1 MATNILTFQGLHERL
16 LEQTHP
22 NSPTGAQT
30 TAAKL
35 LVNDGYLRFLSDYD
49 WSFVTK
55 IPTVTLWPTTTTA
68 AVTVSGA
75 DDTELAVAVDTFYE
89 SMEGRSIVADT
100 SGTSYTVVTYTDAKN
115 LIVDADASADTGDT
129 FTIAADGLYGLPSDF
144 GQRIDDPVLATVLGR
159 PRLDERPPE
168 WVRTEIEATGN
179 MTGPPVYYAIV
190 PRDFSTLIGQRWD
203 MLVCPIP
210 SSLYPAVFRHRFDA
224 DVMTED
230 AEFPLG
236 GGLHG
241 LTILQAGL
249 MIHEQRGGDTDGVQA
264 GLYYKQYLP
273 TSIQRDQQGRAAVLG
288 SRPIQA
294 SPQRV
299 ETLGT
304 YER

>member
-49 WSFVTK
+49 WSFITK
-55 IPTVTLWPTTTTA
+55 TPTVSLWPTTTTGVVA
-68 AVTVSGA
+68 AVGEDNKTLTV
-75 DDTELAVAVDTFYE
+75 DDDVFLP
-89 SMEGRSIVADT
+89 SMIGRTIVGDT
-100 SGTSYTVVTYTDAKN
+100 SGTSYTIAIYSSATQVV
-115 LIVDADASADTGDT
+115 LDADASADDGGT
-129 FTIAADGLYGLPSDF
+129 FTITADGLYGLPDDF
-144 GQRIDDPVLATVLGR
+144 AQRIDDPVLTTVLGR

-190 PRDFSTLIGQRWD
+190 PRAFDTKYGQRWD
-203 MLVCPIP
+203 LLVCPIP
-210 SSLYPAVFRHRFDA
+210 ASTYPVVFRYRFDA
-224 DVMTED
+224 ELMTEND
-230 AEFPLG
+230 EFPLG

-288 SRPIQA
+288 SKPIQA

-299 ETLGT
+299 ETLGS